1 MAIEIRGHKVGMR
14 YTDAKPESFDIVHIR
29 DILLNTVKHE
39 CTALDI
45 CRIDLFQLTCVIP
58 AACPFAFSVVYLIR
72 YTKVLEGAKQIT
84 VDCFTQ
90 KHLGG
95 GSPIKVFQDIFAIH
109 TVRSRRKP
117 KQYSRLIVG
126 QKFLIRVCRCMM
138 KFIDNNI
145 VIVICGGPLIQVGRV
160 ERLYTYK

>member
-1 MAIEIRGHKVGMR
+1 MAIELHGHKVGMR
-14 YTDAKPESFDIVHIR
+14 YTDAKPESFNIVHVR

-39 CTALDI
+39 CTAFDI
-45 CRIDLFQLTCVIP
+45 CRIDL
-58 AACPFAFSVVYLIR
+58 VYLIR

-126 QKFLIRVCRCMM
+126 QKFLIRVCRSMM
-138 KFIDNNI
+138 EFIDYDI